1 MKFSVRVIR
10 VLMFGCLLSGSVA
23 MASAQASSTQPADPD
38 NTKVNRG
45 DSSMSKPTA
54 ERQNNSQ
61 SDLKNTQQIRKSI
74 MTDKSLSTYAH
85 NVKIVSQNGMVTLK
99 GPVRSDDEKQKI
111 EDAATQVVGK
121 GNVTS
126 DLTVKPKQ

>member
-1 MKFSVRVIR
+1 MRFSVRVIR
-10 VLMFGCLLSGSVA
+10 VFIFGCLLSGSAA
-23 MASAQASSTQPADPD
+23 MASAQDSSTPQAAPD

-54 ERQNNSQ
+54 ERQNNSH
-61 SDLKNTQQIRKSI
+61 SDLNNTQQIRRSI

-85 NVKIVSQNGMVTLK
+85 NVKIISQNGMVTLK

-126 DLTVKPKQ
+126 ELTVKPKQ